1 MPANFGMQQS
11 QNHNHQLQQMRN
23 SYNGP
28 PNGPGPGSHFG
39 PNNGPPSNA
48 QMMGAA
54 SANMSNMAQRY
65 QNFQRFMPPMRP
77 MMPNVKVNRI

>member
-1 MPANFGMQQS
+1 M
-11 QNHNHQLQQMRN
+11 QQMRN

-28 PNGPGPGSHFG
+28 QPPQGHFG
-39 PNNGPPSNA
+39 PNNGPQTNA

-77 MMPNVKVNRI
+77 MMPNVKVYSLNHSIN